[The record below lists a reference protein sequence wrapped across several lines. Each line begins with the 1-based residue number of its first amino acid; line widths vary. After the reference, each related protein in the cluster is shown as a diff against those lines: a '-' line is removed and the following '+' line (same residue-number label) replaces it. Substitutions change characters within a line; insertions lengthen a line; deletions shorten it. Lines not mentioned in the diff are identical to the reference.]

1 MERNTV
7 QRQIILNGLQRLN
20 THPTIEEVF
29 AEVRKDHPAISK
41 TTVYR
46 NLRQLTKDGMVRQV
60 LLPDGL
66 ERYDGTTKEHHHFK
80 CTKCDGIL
88 DVEIDHLMDIDG
100 MIQNKYGYQVDKHD
114 LVFSGLC
121 LKCKNQT
128 ILQMGKNKNKINQK
142 FSMEVL

>member
-7 QRQIILNGLQRLN
+7 QRQIILDGLRRLD

-29 AEVRKDHPAISK
+29 AEVRKDHPAVSK

-46 NLRQLTKDGMVRQV
+46 NLRQLTKDGVIRQV

-66 ERYDGTTKEHHHFK
+66 ERYDRTTMIHHHFK
-80 CTKCDGIL
+80 CTNCNGIL
-88 DVEIDHLMDIDG
+88 DVEIEHLMDING
-100 MIQNKYGYQVDKHD
+100 IIQNKYGYQVDKHD

-121 LKCKNQT
+121 LKCKKLKKLQT
-128 ILQMGKNKNKINQK
+128 GKSRNKINQK
-142 FSMEVL
+142 SSKEVI